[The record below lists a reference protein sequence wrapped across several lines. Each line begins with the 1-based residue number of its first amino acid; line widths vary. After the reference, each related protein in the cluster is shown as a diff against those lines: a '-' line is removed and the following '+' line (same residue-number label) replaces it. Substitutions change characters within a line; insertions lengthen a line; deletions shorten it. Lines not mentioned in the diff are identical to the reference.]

1 MVNHIALESTARG
14 FNMKPNTLASIILSA
29 SISVLAACTSQPT
42 AAGDDAG
49 DDASATPPADMA
61 QSCNADAARG
71 AIAKAATPEVVEQA
85 RREAGAGIARVLKPG
100 QVVTMEYRGDRLNV
114 DVDDGNVVT
123 NLRCG

>member
-1 MVNHIALESTARG
+1 MTASSNNNRNTSLTPG
-14 FNMKPNTLASIILSA
+14 RFQMKAKPLASIVLSA
-29 SISVLAACTSQPT
+29 SIPLMAACTSQPAT
-42 AAGDDAG
+42 GNDA
-49 DDASATPPADMA
+49 DASPPAGMA

-71 AIAKAATPEVVEQA
+71 AVGKAATPEVVEQA
-85 RREAGAGIARVLKPG
+85 RREAGAAIARVLKPG

>member
-1 MVNHIALESTARG
+1 MDVIPAEAGIQAVT
-14 FNMKPNTLASIILSA
+14 A

-42 AAGDDAG
+42 VDG

-71 AIAKAATPEVVEQA
+71 AIGKAATPEVVEQA
-85 RREAGAGIARVLKPG
+85 RRAAGAGIARVLKPG

-114 DVDDGNVVT
+114 DVDDHNVVT
-123 NLRCG
+123 DLRCG